1 MPGGNL
7 NQQQQQT
14 DLRGFLGRRRA
25 TLQQWMEANNIID
38 AEGLGR
44 LISDSKWY
52 ADPELLS
59 EAQSLL
65 KKPTEP
71 STAIPVLVVVDEQKN
86 VAAASEEVVE
96 EEKVVS
102 AVIPAKRK
110 KGV

>member
-14 DLRGFLGRRRA
+14 DLRGFLGRRRV
-25 TLQQWMEANNIID
+25 TIQQWMNANNIND
-38 AEGLGR
+38 TEGLGR
-44 LISDSKWY
+44 LIGDSKWY
-52 ADPELLS
+52 VDPELLA

-71 STAIPVLVVVDEQKN
+71 PPAIPNLK
-86 VAAASEEVVE
+86 
-96 EEKVVS
+96 EEKRDEESFPNVIEEKTISVVNS
-102 AVIPAKRK
+102 AKRK

>member
-44 LISDSKWY
+44 LIGDSKWY
-52 ADPELLS
+52 IDPELLS

-71 STAIPVLVVVDEQKN
+71 STAIPILTTVSEESERKN
-86 VAAASEEVVE
+86 VTAVSE